1 MKKIKKFFHEFPADF
16 ANTVG
21 GWIAKLIWMP
31 KIHYQEGAKGV
42 RRPRGSALFILNHT
56 WWLDAPM
63 LCLLCVR
70 RRIHAIAAAEMFT
83 GAMRLG
89 LKALRCIPVDRAS
102 TDISFMR
109 KSLQVLR
116 GDGCVAIFPEGIL
129 NPSGELLPF
138 KQGAAMLAL
147 QAGVPVVPLYSLGN
161 YQPFQRLQLIFGKPI
176 VLSQRA
182 SAAGVQAATKELEE
196 AMAQL
201 KAQLENSVKP
211 KYRKRAEKFRT
222 RFAASLQE
230 TAKME
235 E

>member
-1 MKKIKKFFHEFPADF
+1 MNKIRAFFHEFAADF
-16 ANTVG
+16 ANTAG
-21 GWIAKLIWMP
+21 GLIAKLIWMP

-42 RRPRGSALFILNHT
+42 RRPAGGTLFILNHT

-83 GAMRLG
+83 GPMRLG
-89 LKALRCIPVDRAS
+89 LKALRCIPVDRSA

-116 GDGCVAIFPEGIL
+116 ADGCVAIFPEGIL
-129 NPSGELLPF
+129 NPTGKPMPF

-147 QAGVPVVPLYSLGN
+147 QAGVPVVPLYTLGN

-176 VLSQRA
+176 TLNQRL
-182 SAAGVQAATKELEE
+182 SAAGVQEATQELEQAMCALQAELE
-196 AMAQL
+196 A
-201 KAQLENSVKP
+201 KLE
-211 KYRKRAEKFRT
+211 E
-222 RFAASLQE
+222 
-230 TAKME
+230 KME
-235 E
+235 RWVYLNELKEKIDAQ